1 MKYPAD
7 LERLISYYK
16 KLPGIGERS
25 AERLAIATLEFK
37 DEEIK
42 EFSEKKN

>member
-1 MKYPAD
+1 MKYPTD

-25 AERLAIATLEFK
+25 AERLAIDRK
-37 DEEIK
+37 
-42 EFSEKKN
+42 SVV